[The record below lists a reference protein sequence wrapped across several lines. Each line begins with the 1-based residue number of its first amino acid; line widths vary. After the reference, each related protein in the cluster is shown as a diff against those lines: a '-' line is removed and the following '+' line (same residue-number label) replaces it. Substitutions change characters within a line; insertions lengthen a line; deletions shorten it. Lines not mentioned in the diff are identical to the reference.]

1 MTTLISATQANQ
13 QFSSLL
19 RKVQEGEEFV
29 VMSRG
34 RAVARVLPVEEATR
48 KKDVAGLIERL
59 KKLPR
64 KTLPDWK
71 RQDLYD

>member
-1 MTTLISATQANQ
+1 MTSTISATKANQ
-13 QFSSLL
+13 EFSSLL
-19 RKVQEGEEFV
+19 RKVQEGEDFV

-34 RAVARVLPVEEATR
+34 RPVARVVPYNGAPKAR
-48 KKDVAGLIERL
+48 DVAGLIERL

-71 RQDLYD
+71 REDLYD